1 MGLSPLTAQ
10 LLQAARSTAEHLDAT
25 GVFVFTET
33 ELPWEAI
40 AAQLGDRRLFAATQD
55 ARLQEH
61 LRQFPNI
68 TLLEIEQRPMPAREL
83 LSLALLEALATEKLP
98 RGGVVV
104 SLFNSLGTAGGAEP
118 LDTLCVIPLGEN
130 LEQLHASDLRQ
141 LDTQV
146 PLKTL
151 KAVIDLAVEIGREGR
166 EGKPVGTMF
175 VVGDSRK
182 VCSFSHALG
191 FDPVHGYSKEERN
204 LRDRRV
210 RESIKEIAKLDGAFI
225 IDKEGIVVA
234 ATRYIDV
241 QADGITMSKGLG
253 SRHWA
258 AAAVSKRTRAIAVVV
273 SESTGV
279 VRVFQ
284 NGETRLYIPP
294 FARPL
299 LWRMRGPEEPHPSK
313 PL

>member
-1 MGLSPLTAQ
+1 MGLSTLTAQ
-10 LLQAARSTAEHLDAT
+10 LLQAARSTAEQIAAS
-25 GVFVFTET
+25 GIFVFAEA
-33 ELPWEAI
+33 ELPWEAVT
-40 AAQLGDRRLFAATQD
+40 AQLGACRLFAAAQD
-55 ARLQEH
+55 AKLQEK
-61 LRQFPNI
+61 LRQFTNI
-68 TLLEIEQRPMPAREL
+68 TLLELEQRPIPAREL

-104 SLFNSLGTAGGAEP
+104 ALYNSLDLAGVSEP
-118 LDTLCVIPLGEN
+118 LDTLSVIPLGEN
-130 LEQLHASDLRQ
+130 LEQLQASDLRQ
-141 LDTQV
+141 LDTLV

-151 KAVIDLAVEIGREGR
+151 KAVVDLAVEIGREGR

-175 VVGDSRK
+175 VVGDARK

-191 FDPVHGYSKEERN
+191 FDPVHGYSKAERN

-225 IDKEGIVVA
+225 IDKEGAVVA
-234 ATRYIDV
+234 AARYIDV
-241 QADGITMSKGLG
+241 QADGITLSKGLG

-258 AAAVSKRTRAIAVVV
+258 AAAVSKRTRAISVVV

-299 LWRMRGPEEPHPSK
+299 LWRMRGPEEQQPPK
-313 PL
+313 PI

>member
-1 MGLSPLTAQ
+1 MAGQ
-10 LLQAARSTAEHLDAT
+10 LAAN
-25 GVFVFTET
+25 GVFVFAET
-33 ELPWEAI
+33 ELPWDAVTE
-40 AAQLGDRRLFAATQD
+40 QLGDFPLFAAAQD
-55 ARLQEH
+55 AGLLEQ
-61 LRQFPNI
+61 LREYPKI
-68 TLLEIEQRPMPAREL
+68 TLLALEQRSIPAREL

-98 RGGVVV
+98 HGGVVV
-104 SLFNSLGTAGGAEP
+104 ALYNSLGIAGSAEP
-118 LDTLCVIPLGEN
+118 FDTLSVIPLGEN

-151 KAVIDLAVEIGREGR
+151 KAVVDLAVEIGREGR

-191 FDPVHGYSKEERN
+191 FDPVHGYSKAERN

-225 IDKEGIVVA
+225 IDKEGAVVA
-234 ATRYIDV
+234 AARYIDV
-241 QADGITMSKGLG
+241 QADGITLSKGLG

-258 AAAVSKRTRAIAVVV
+258 AAAVSKRTRAISVVV

-279 VRVFQ
+279 VRVFHH
-284 NGETRLYIPP
+284 GEIRLYIPP

-299 LWRMRGPEEPHPSK
+299 LWRMRGPEEQ
-313 PL
+313 